1 MFFSTSGF
9 PTGIENIVCVCVWC
23 GEGGGSSKFDG
34 GRGLS
39 QHMGKAWG
47 LKML

>member
-9 PTGIENIVCVCVWC
+9 PTGIENIVCVCGV
-23 GEGGGSSKFDG
+23 ERGGSSKFDG

>member
-23 GEGGGSSKFDG
+23 GEGGA
-34 GRGLS
+34 L
-39 QHMGKAWG
+39 QNLMGVGA
-47 LKML
+47 